1 MLDHLLASFRA
12 ETTVFGDDLA
22 QDEVDFPGHVSC
34 ISADVEICL
43 LLEEIADERCIFA
56 QAVLDVDLLGGFTGE
71 GRDDLQGV
79 TKLFLEGLFD
89 VSIRVNVCG
98 CVCGCVCV
106 YGSVRTL
113 NSSEYKKSSSLLRQP
128 KNKSVVPT
136 FWP

>member
-1 MLDHLLASFRA
+1 M
-12 ETTVFGDDLA
+12 FGNDLT

-34 ISADVEICL
+34 ISADVEVCL
-43 LLEEIADERCIFA
+43 LLEEIADEGCIFA

-71 GRDDLQGV
+71 GGDDLQKV

-98 CVCGCVCV
+98 CGCVC
-106 YGSVRTL
+106 GSVRTL

>member
-34 ISADVEICL
+34 ISADVEVCL

-89 VSIRVNVCG
+89 VSIRVNVC
-98 CVCGCVCV
+98 VC
-106 YGSVRTL
+106 GSVRTL

-128 KNKSVVPT
+128 KNRSVVPT